1 MQHNYFFTSEE
12 HEFLDVII
20 PFSGKLK
27 RKKIQISKNL
37 CSASYENCSAYEDQH
52 WGRGSLLQLNRCF
65 FFASK
70 IFQNNEDNLKYFPD
84 HLDKYQ
90 FIQMVKY
97 DNVYIMM
104 QSLE

>member
-1 MQHNYFFTSEE
+1 MKTVRPMRINTGGGGHFCNST
-12 HEFLDVII
+12 DV
-20 PFSGKLK
+20 
-27 RKKIQISKNL
+27 
-37 CSASYENCSAYEDQH
+37 
-52 WGRGSLLQLNRCF
+52 F
-65 FFASK
+65 FFASN

>member
-1 MQHNYFFTSEE
+1 MQCE
-12 HEFLDVII
+12 LW
-20 PFSGKLK
+20 KLFG
-27 RKKIQISKNL
+27 L
-37 CSASYENCSAYEDQH
+37 
-52 WGRGSLLQLNRCF
+52 WGSTLGAGVTFATQQMF
-65 FFASK
+65 FFASN